1 MSFAPK
7 PIGLPELALRLMSRR
22 GRGDWAALVVAP
34 GGNTAAVAEELAE
47 EMESLGDVTVDR
59 VTGAAD
65 ALDLATRLAASSRPA
80 VVSGLDVWSEGE
92 WSHLDHLRSRFARLE
107 RTALVVSSAT
117 FDALSSAAPNFS
129 SWLGASA
136 WSYQPRENE
145 LTEEERDR
153 RLESLR
159 SWSGLSDDEVVAR
172 AEQGRLPRDPEF
184 AEWLVLL
191 HREDLLER

>member
-34 GGNTAAVAEELAE
+34 GSNTAVIAEELAE
-47 EMESLGDVTVDR
+47 EMESLGDTAVDR
-59 VTGAAD
+59 ITGAAD
-65 ALDLATRLAASSRPA
+65 ALDLASRLAASSRPA
-80 VVSGLDVWSEGE
+80 VVSGLDAWSEAE
-92 WSHLDHLRSRFARLE
+92 WSHLDHLRSRFARPE
-107 RTALVVSSAT
+107 RTALVVSSAA
-117 FDALSSAAPNFS
+117 FEALSKAAPNFS

-145 LTEEERDR
+145 LTDEERDR

-159 SWSGLSDDEVVAR
+159 SWSGLSDDEVIAR
-172 AEQGRLPRDPEF
+172 AERGELARDPEY